1 LNGEVKYGKSMEPGG
16 APGSGGNLMKSVNG
30 APGFAGPL
38 WTLPLFGALVVI
50 VVLGMLL
57 FTYFL
62 GERKRERTN
71 DKPYESG
78 VESTGSAEGRFDVQ
92 HYLVAMIFIIFD
104 LESVYIVAW
113 AVAFSGLGWAAYGG
127 MVVFIGTLIA
137 ALIYLGRV
145 GALDRVRRH
154 LKNRSR

>member
-1 LNGEVKYGKSMEPGG
+1 MN
-16 APGSGGNLMKSVNG
+16 NVNG
-30 APGFAGPL
+30 ASGNAVPL
-38 WTLPLFGALVVI
+38 WTLPLFGALVI
-50 VVLGMLL
+50 FVVLGMLL
-57 FTYFL
+57 LSYFL
-62 GERKRERTN
+62 GERKRERKK
-71 DKPYESG
+71 DQPYESG
-78 VESTGSAEGRFDVQ
+78 VQSTGSAGTRFDIQ

-145 GALDRVRRH
+145 GALDRMRRH
-154 LKNRSR
+154 LKNRSRGTRPRREMSKE

>member
-1 LNGEVKYGKSMEPGG
+1 LEPGNDPDRG
-16 APGSGGNLMKSVNG
+16 DFMMNSANSLGGY
-30 APGFAGPL
+30 AGPL
-38 WTLPLFGALVVI
+38 WTLPLFGALVII

-78 VESTGSAEGRFDVQ
+78 VESTGSAQGRFDVQ